1 MKGCSKTEYE
11 CVSEERVKFFYKL
24 GVATLISSI
33 LFAVLF
39 KLLIKHKQWILLIIY
54 SFIYLDQVFSNKG
67 ENMGHHG
74 RFNMIGFFLF
84 FSVSFILIKIF
95 EIFYKQIRQKK
106 YKKFIIVVSITLTI
120 TITFLIV
127 HRTACNGF
135 YIGLGGYRVINN
147 KTLDACYL
155 GKPKTCDIPIFSK
168 ISLFDYSRFMTSCK
182 NRRNDKKTFMKTL
195 NVINPNL
202 TVVNDTFYFPNTNI
216 LKYQESN
223 WYVMYESVFKNISGV
238 KKKAHM
244 INFG

>member
-1 MKGCSKTEYE
+1 MCLR
-11 CVSEERVKFFYKL
+11 RVKFFYKL

-106 YKKFIIVVSITLTI
+106 YKKFIIVISITLTI

-182 NRRNDKKTFMKTL
+182 NRRNDKKTL
-195 NVINPNL
+195 
-202 TVVNDTFYFPNTNI
+202 
-216 LKYQESN
+216 
-223 WYVMYESVFKNISGV
+223 
-238 KKKAHM
+238 
-244 INFG
+244 